1 MFAFFPYFA
10 YEAQTSTNKFC
21 PALYKGVTPMA
32 IKNQALVLSYLAWD
46 TVNSVGKTGDAAN
59 HNIKILAD
67 GSLITPVASPI
78 QADIGLPGVYKISL
92 TDAEM
97 NYNCITLGG
106 LSSTAGVSLIPV
118 TIVTERGF
126 LGVPTNLGT
135 GGASIAGN
143 LSDID
148 SETDSITTKVNSIAG
163 TTFDTTTDSLE
174 AIRNHGDVAWVT
186 GETWS

>member
-10 YEAQTSTNKFC
+10 YEGQIASTSKFC

-59 HNIKILAD
+59 HTIKILAD
-67 GSLITPVASPI
+67 GSLITPAASPI

-92 TDAEM
+92 TNAEM

-118 TIVTERGF
+118 TIVTERGV
-126 LGVPTNLGT
+126 LAN
-135 GGASIAGN
+135 
-143 LSDID
+143 
-148 SETDSITTKVNSIAG
+148 IAG